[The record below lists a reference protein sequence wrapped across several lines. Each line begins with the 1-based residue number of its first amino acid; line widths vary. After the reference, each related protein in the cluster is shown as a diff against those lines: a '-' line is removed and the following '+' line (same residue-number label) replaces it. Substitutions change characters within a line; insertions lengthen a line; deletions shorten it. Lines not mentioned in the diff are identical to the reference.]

1 MVDGLD
7 DLAEGD
13 LALADAASAM
23 SDSKYISGVTLGNQP
38 PHTMGR
44 SGKRSRTIFAT
55 T

>member
-1 MVDGLD
+1 MAWTTSRKVTSPWPMPT
-7 DLAEGD
+7 
-13 LALADAASAM
+13 ASAM